1 MKRLILKNLN
11 KHDLR
16 SRDTLRPSS
25 RYTSQDQLQMK
36 GRELWKKVK
45 SFKGYLHC
53 KVILCYKIPL
63 DVQLMN
69 FFIWRKNHLLF
80 LRRWGFCIFVKSAD
94 FKICDVIIGIV
105 G

>member
-25 RYTSQDQLQMK
+25 RYISQDQLQMK
-36 GRELWKKVK
+36 DRELRKKVK

-63 DVQLMN
+63 DAQLMN
-69 FFIWRKNHLLF
+69 FFI
-80 LRRWGFCIFVKSAD
+80 
-94 FKICDVIIGIV
+94 
-105 G
+105 